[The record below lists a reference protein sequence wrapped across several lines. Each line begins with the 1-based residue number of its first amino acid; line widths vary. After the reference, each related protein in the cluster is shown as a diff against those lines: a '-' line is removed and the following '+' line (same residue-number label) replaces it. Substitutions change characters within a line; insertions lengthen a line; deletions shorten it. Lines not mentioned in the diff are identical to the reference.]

1 MMNESN
7 ESPAYFLHKLML
19 EMDRAADTL
28 LRTQMG
34 ISYNRALFLVVLQ
47 YRGTITQ
54 HELAVALGY
63 SDPAVSMMLLELARE
78 GYITTAPSPEH
89 KRKRLVSLTPKGSEL
104 VVKGR
109 QLLDSHF
116 DRLMQA
122 AGVDSQHYSELT
134 RKLYEALVTRTK
146 KESV

>member
-1 MMNESN
+1 MRNGSN
-7 ESPAYFLHKLML
+7 ESPAYYLHKLMV
-19 EMDRAADTL
+19 EMDRAADSL
-28 LRTQMG
+28 LRTRMG
-34 ISYNRALFLVVLQ
+34 ISYNRLLFLVVLQ

-54 HELAVALGY
+54 HELALALGY

-78 GYITTAPSPEH
+78 GYITTTPSPQH
-89 KRKRLVSLTPKGSEL
+89 KRKRLVSLTPKGSEI

-122 AGVDSQHYSELT
+122 AGVNSEHYSELT
-134 RKLYEALVTRTK
+134 RKLYEALVAGTK
-146 KESV
+146 KEQ